1 MTMMMMMLKRE
12 KKKDTKGKQE
22 DRERAIAGATLW
34 RDRGVYRSASTFFFC
49 LAFDVAGARK
59 NIRLRLSLSLS
70 LAVYK
75 TLRRYVQK
83 CVDIDR
89 EYTRRQERLS
99 AFHARRQATVSTETG
114 VELSAS

>member
-1 MTMMMMMLKRE
+1 MMMMMLKRE

-70 LAVYK
+70 LSTKLSADMYK
-75 TLRRYVQK
+75 NVLISIESIHADRNASLHFMRDGKRRF
-83 CVDIDR
+83 R
-89 EYTRRQERLS
+89 RRQELS
-99 AFHARRQATVSTETG
+99 
-114 VELSAS
+114 